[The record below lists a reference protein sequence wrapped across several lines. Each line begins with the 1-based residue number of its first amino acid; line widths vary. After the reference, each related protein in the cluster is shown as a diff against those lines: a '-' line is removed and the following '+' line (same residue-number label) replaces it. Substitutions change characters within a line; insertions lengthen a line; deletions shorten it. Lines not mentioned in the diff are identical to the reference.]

1 MSDTRKKLKDN
12 IYIQLFIEFFTLGLF
27 TFGGGYAMIGL
38 LEDRMTRRGWLN
50 SEEILDCIAVTQTLP
65 GVIAVNM
72 SLYVGY
78 RMKGIK
84 GALVSVFGIVLPSFV
99 IIILIAMFME
109 NFGENPYLKGALKG
123 IRIATLGLIISAAI
137 KLAAKTFDKVKGSK
151 ADSAFSIVL
160 FGASFLLISFLGVD
174 AVWVILGGMILGI
187 GYSLLKGRGAKG
199 C

>member
-1 MSDTRKKLKDN
+1 MAGSERKVKDN

-38 LEDRMTRRGWLN
+38 LEDRMTRRGWLD
-50 SEEILDCIAVTQTLP
+50 SDEILDCIAVTQTLP

-78 RMKGIK
+78 RMKGLK
-84 GALVSVFGIVLPSFV
+84 GALVSVFGMVLPSFI

-109 NFGENPYLKGALKG
+109 NFGDNRYIQGALKG
-123 IRIATLGLIISAAI
+123 IRIATLGLILSAAV
-137 KLAAKTFDKVKGSK
+137 KLAGKTFNKVKGSK
-151 ADSAFSIVL
+151 ADSAFSIILLCV
-160 FGASFLLISFLGVD
+160 SFLLIRFLGVD

-187 GYSLLKGRGAKG
+187 CYSLIKTRREAE
-199 C
+199 

>member
-1 MSDTRKKLKDN
+1 MSENIGKKEN
-12 IYIQLFIEFFTLGLF
+12 IYLQLFIEFFTLGLF

-38 LEDRMTRRGWLN
+38 LEERMTRRGWLD

-78 RMKGIK
+78 RLKGIK
-84 GALVSVFGIVLPSFV
+84 GALVSVFGMVLPSFV

-109 NFGENPYLKGALKG
+109 NFGDNRYIQGALKG
-123 IRIATLGLIISAAI
+123 IRIATLGLILSAAV
-137 KLAAKTFDKVKGSK
+137 KLAAKTYDKVKGSK
-151 ADSAFSIVL
+151 ADSAFSILL
-160 FGASFLLISFLGVD
+160 FGVSFLLISFMGID

-187 GYSLLKGRGAKG
+187 CYSLIKARRGEA
-199 C
+199 

>member
-1 MSDTRKKLKDN
+1 MSENTGKKEN
-12 IYIQLFIEFFTLGLF
+12 IYLQLFIEFFTLGLF

-38 LEDRMTRRGWLN
+38 LEERMTRRGWLD

-78 RMKGIK
+78 RLKGIK
-84 GALVSVFGIVLPSFV
+84 GALVSVFGMVLPSFV

-109 NFGENPYLKGALKG
+109 NFGDNRYIQGALKG
-123 IRIATLGLIISAAI
+123 IRIATLGLILSAAV
-137 KLAAKTFDKVKGSK
+137 KLAAKTYDKVKGSK
-151 ADSAFSIVL
+151 ADSAFSILL
-160 FGASFLLISFLGVD
+160 FGVSFLLISFMGID

-187 GYSLLKGRGAKG
+187 CYSLFKARRGEA
-199 C
+199 

>member
-1 MSDTRKKLKDN
+1 MSETKKIKEN
-12 IYIQLFIEFFTLGLF
+12 IYLQLFIEFFTLGLF

-38 LEDRMTRRGWLN
+38 LEDRMTKRGWLN

-84 GALVSVFGIVLPSFV
+84 GALVSVFGMVLPSFV

-109 NFGENPYLKGALKG
+109 NFGDNRYIQGALKG
-123 IRIATLGLIISAAI
+123 IRIATLGLILSAAVR
-137 KLAAKTFDKVKGSK
+137 LAGKTFDKVKGSK
-151 ADSAFSIVL
+151 ADSAFTILL
-160 FGASFLLISFLGVD
+160 FLVSFLLISLIGID
-174 AVWVILGGMILGI
+174 AVWVILGGMILGVS
-187 GYSLLKGRGAKG
+187 YSLIKTRRAER
-199 C
+199 

>member
-1 MSDTRKKLKDN
+1 MSENTGKKEN
-12 IYIQLFIEFFTLGLF
+12 IYLQLFIEFFTLGLF

-38 LEDRMTRRGWLN
+38 LEERMTRRGWLD

-78 RMKGIK
+78 RLKGIK
-84 GALVSVFGIVLPSFV
+84 GALVSVFGMVLPSFV

-109 NFGENPYLKGALKG
+109 NFGDNRYIQGALKG
-123 IRIATLGLIISAAI
+123 IRIATLGLILSAAV
-137 KLAAKTFDKVKGSK
+137 KLAAKTYDKVKGSK
-151 ADSAFSIVL
+151 ADSAFSILL
-160 FGASFLLISFLGVD
+160 FGVSFLLISFMGID

-187 GYSLLKGRGAKG
+187 CYSLIKARRGEA
-199 C
+199 

>member
-1 MSDTRKKLKDN
+1 MSENIGKKEN
-12 IYIQLFIEFFTLGLF
+12 IYLQLFIEFFTLGLF

-38 LEDRMTRRGWLN
+38 LEERMTRRGWLD

-78 RMKGIK
+78 RLKGIK
-84 GALVSVFGIVLPSFV
+84 GALVSVFGMVLPSFV

-109 NFGENPYLKGALKG
+109 NFGDNRYIQGALKG
-123 IRIATLGLIISAAI
+123 IRIATLGLILSAAV
-137 KLAAKTFDKVKGSK
+137 KLAAKTYDKVKGSK
-151 ADSAFSIVL
+151 ADSAFSILL
-160 FGASFLLISFLGVD
+160 FGVSFLLISFMGID

-187 GYSLLKGRGAKG
+187 CYSLFKARRGEA
-199 C
+199 

>member
-1 MSDTRKKLKDN
+1 MSENTSKKEN
-12 IYIQLFIEFFTLGLF
+12 IYLQLFIEFFTLGLF

-38 LEDRMTRRGWLN
+38 LEERMTRRGWLD

-78 RMKGIK
+78 RLKGIK
-84 GALVSVFGIVLPSFV
+84 GALVSVFGMVLPSFV

-109 NFGENPYLKGALKG
+109 NFGDNRYIQGALKG
-123 IRIATLGLIISAAI
+123 IRIATLGLILSAAV
-137 KLAAKTFDKVKGSK
+137 KLAGKTFDKVKGSK
-151 ADSAFSIVL
+151 ADSAFSILL
-160 FGASFLLISFLGVD
+160 FCASFLLISFMGVD

-187 GYSLLKGRGAKG
+187 CYSLIKARRAEG
-199 C
+199 

>member
-1 MSDTRKKLKDN
+1 MSENTKKKEN
-12 IYIQLFIEFFTLGLF
+12 IYLQLFIEFFTLGLF

-38 LEDRMTRRGWLN
+38 LEERMTRRGWLD

-78 RMKGIK
+78 RLKGIK
-84 GALVSVFGIVLPSFV
+84 GALVSVFGMVLPSFV

-109 NFGENPYLKGALKG
+109 NFGDNRYIQGALKG
-123 IRIATLGLIISAAI
+123 IRIATLGLILSAAV
-137 KLAAKTFDKVKGSK
+137 KLAAKTYDKVKGSK
-151 ADSAFSIVL
+151 ADSAFSILL
-160 FGASFLLISFLGVD
+160 FGVSFLLISFMGID

-187 GYSLLKGRGAKG
+187 CYSLIKARRGEA
-199 C
+199 

>member
-1 MSDTRKKLKDN
+1 LSENTGKKEN
-12 IYIQLFIEFFTLGLF
+12 IYLQLFIEFFTLGLF

-38 LEDRMTRRGWLN
+38 LEERMTRRGWLD

-78 RMKGIK
+78 RLKGIK
-84 GALVSVFGIVLPSFV
+84 GALVSVFGMVLPSFV

-109 NFGENPYLKGALKG
+109 NFGDNRYIQGALKG
-123 IRIATLGLIISAAI
+123 IRIATLGLILSAAV
-137 KLAAKTFDKVKGSK
+137 KLAAKTYDKVKGSK
-151 ADSAFSIVL
+151 ADSAFSILL
-160 FGASFLLISFLGVD
+160 FGVSFLLISFMGID

-187 GYSLLKGRGAKG
+187 CYSLIKARRGEA
-199 C
+199 

>member
-1 MSDTRKKLKDN
+1 MSKTKNKKEN
-12 IYIQLFIEFFTLGLF
+12 IYLQLFIEFFTLGLF

-38 LEDRMTRRGWLN
+38 LEERMTRRGWLD

-78 RMKGIK
+78 RLKGIK
-84 GALVSVFGIVLPSFV
+84 GALVSVFGMVLPSFV

-109 NFGENPYLKGALKG
+109 NFGDNRYIQGALKG
-123 IRIATLGLIISAAI
+123 IRIATLGLILSAAV
-137 KLAAKTFDKVKGSK
+137 KLAGKTFDKVKGSK
-151 ADSAFSIVL
+151 SDSAFSILLLCV
-160 FGASFLLISFLGVD
+160 SFLLISFMGVD

-187 GYSLLKGRGAKG
+187 CYSLIKARRGEA
-199 C
+199 

>member
-1 MSDTRKKLKDN
+1 MSENTSKKEN
-12 IYIQLFIEFFTLGLF
+12 IYLQLFIEFFTLGLF

-38 LEDRMTRRGWLN
+38 LEERMTRRGWLD

-78 RMKGIK
+78 RLKGIK
-84 GALVSVFGIVLPSFV
+84 GALISVFGMVLPSFV

-109 NFGENPYLKGALKG
+109 NFGDNRYIQGALKG
-123 IRIATLGLIISAAI
+123 IRIATLGLILSAAV
-137 KLAAKTFDKVKGSK
+137 KLAGKTFDKVKGSK
-151 ADSAFSIVL
+151 ADCAFSILL
-160 FGASFLLISFLGVD
+160 FCVSFLLISFMGVD

-187 GYSLLKGRGAKG
+187 FYSLIKARRAEG
-199 C
+199 

>member
-1 MSDTRKKLKDN
+1 MSENTSKKEN
-12 IYIQLFIEFFTLGLF
+12 IYLQLFIEFFTLGLF

-38 LEDRMTRRGWLN
+38 LEERMTRRGWLD

-78 RMKGIK
+78 RLKGIK
-84 GALVSVFGIVLPSFV
+84 GALVSVFGMVLPSFV

-109 NFGENPYLKGALKG
+109 NFGDNRYIQGALKG
-123 IRIATLGLIISAAI
+123 IRIATLGLILSAAV
-137 KLAAKTFDKVKGSK
+137 KLAGKTFGKVKGSK
-151 ADSAFSIVL
+151 ADSAFSILL
-160 FGASFLLISFLGVD
+160 FCASFLLISFMGVD

-187 GYSLLKGRGAKG
+187 CYSLIKARRAEG
-199 C
+199 

>member
-1 MSDTRKKLKDN
+1 MSETKKIKEN
-12 IYIQLFIEFFTLGLF
+12 IYLQLFIEFFTLGLF

-38 LEDRMTRRGWLN
+38 LEDRMTKRGWLN

-84 GALVSVFGIVLPSFV
+84 GALVSVFGMVLPSFV

-109 NFGENPYLKGALKG
+109 NFGDNRYIQGALKG
-123 IRIATLGLIISAAI
+123 IRIATLGLILSAAVR
-137 KLAAKTFDKVKGSK
+137 LAGKTFDKVKGSK
-151 ADSAFSIVL
+151 ADSAFSILL
-160 FGASFLLISFLGVD
+160 FLVSFLLISLIGID
-174 AVWVILGGMILGI
+174 AVWVILGGMILGVS
-187 GYSLLKGRGAKG
+187 YSLIKTRRAER
-199 C
+199 

>member
-1 MSDTRKKLKDN
+1 MSEPSKGIKDN
-12 IYIQLFIEFFTLGLF
+12 LYIQLFIEFFTQGLF

-38 LEDRMTRRGWLN
+38 LEERMTRRGWLD

-78 RMKGIK
+78 RLKGIK
-84 GALVSVFGIVLPSFV
+84 GALVSVFGMVLPSFV

-109 NFGENPYLKGALKG
+109 NFGDNRYIQGALKG
-123 IRIATLGLIISAAI
+123 IRIATLGLILSAAA
-137 KLAAKTFDKVKGSK
+137 KLAGKTFDKVKGSK
-151 ADSAFSIVL
+151 ADSAFSILL
-160 FGASFLLISFLGVD
+160 FLVSFLLISFMGID

-187 GYSLLKGRGAKG
+187 CYSLIKTRRAEG
-199 C
+199 

>member
-1 MSDTRKKLKDN
+1 MSETKKIKEN
-12 IYIQLFIEFFTLGLF
+12 IYLQLFIEFFTLGLF

-38 LEDRMTRRGWLN
+38 LEDRMTKRGWLD

-84 GALVSVFGIVLPSFV
+84 GALVSVFGMVLPSFV

-109 NFGENPYLKGALKG
+109 NFGDNRYIQGALKG
-123 IRIATLGLIISAAI
+123 IRIATLGLILSAAVR
-137 KLAAKTFDKVKGSK
+137 LAGKTFDKVKGSK
-151 ADSAFSIVL
+151 ADSAFSILL
-160 FGASFLLISFLGVD
+160 FLVSFLLISLIGID
-174 AVWVILGGMILGI
+174 AVWVILGGMILGVS
-187 GYSLLKGRGAKG
+187 YSLIKTRRAER
-199 C
+199 

>member
-1 MSDTRKKLKDN
+1 MSETKKIKEN
-12 IYIQLFIEFFTLGLF
+12 IYVQLFIEFFTLGLF

-38 LEDRMTRRGWLN
+38 LEDRMTKRGWLD

-84 GALVSVFGIVLPSFV
+84 GALVSVFGMVLPSFV

-109 NFGENPYLKGALKG
+109 NFGDNRYIQGALKG
-123 IRIATLGLIISAAI
+123 IRIATLGLILSAAVR
-137 KLAAKTFDKVKGSK
+137 LAGKTFDKVKGSK
-151 ADSAFSIVL
+151 ADSAFSILL
-160 FGASFLLISFLGVD
+160 FLVSFLLISLIGID
-174 AVWVILGGMILGI
+174 AVWVILGGMILGVS
-187 GYSLLKGRGAKG
+187 YSLIKTRRAER
-199 C
+199 

>member
-1 MSDTRKKLKDN
+1 MSENTSKKEN
-12 IYIQLFIEFFTLGLF
+12 IYLQLFIEFFTLGLF

-38 LEDRMTRRGWLN
+38 LEERMTRRGWLD

-78 RMKGIK
+78 RLKGIK
-84 GALVSVFGIVLPSFV
+84 GALVSVFGMVLPSFV

-109 NFGENPYLKGALKG
+109 NFGDNRYIQGALKG
-123 IRIATLGLIISAAI
+123 IRIATLGLILSAAV
-137 KLAAKTFDKVKGSK
+137 KLAGKTFDKVKGSK
-151 ADSAFSIVL
+151 ADSAFSILLLCV
-160 FGASFLLISFLGVD
+160 SFLLISFMGVD

-187 GYSLLKGRGAKG
+187 CYSLIKARRAEG
-199 C
+199 

>member
-1 MSDTRKKLKDN
+1 MSGSSEKLKDN

-38 LEDRMTRRGWLN
+38 LEERMTKRGWLD

-78 RMKGIK
+78 RLKGIR
-84 GALVSVFGIVLPSFV
+84 GALVSVFGMVLPSFV

-109 NFGENPYLKGALKG
+109 NFGENRYIQGALKG
-123 IRIATLGLIISAAI
+123 IRIATLGLILSAAA
-137 KLAAKTFDKVKGSK
+137 KLAGKTFDKVKGSK
-151 ADSAFSIVL
+151 ADMAFSILLLAV
-160 FGASFLLISFLGVD
+160 SFLLISFMGVD

-187 GYSLLKGRGAKG
+187 GYSIIKARRAAE
-199 C
+199 

>member
-1 MSDTRKKLKDN
+1 MSEKTEKKEN
-12 IYIQLFIEFFTLGLF
+12 IYLQLFIEFFTLGLF

-38 LEDRMTRRGWLN
+38 LEERMTRRGWLD

-78 RMKGIK
+78 RLKGIK
-84 GALVSVFGIVLPSFV
+84 GALVSVFGMVLPSFV

-109 NFGENPYLKGALKG
+109 NFGDNRYIQGALKG
-123 IRIATLGLIISAAI
+123 IRIATLGLILSAAV
-137 KLAAKTFDKVKGSK
+137 KLAAKTYDKVKGSK
-151 ADSAFSIVL
+151 VDSAFSILL
-160 FGASFLLISFLGVD
+160 FGVSFLLISFMGID

-187 GYSLLKGRGAKG
+187 GYSLIKARRGEA
-199 C
+199 